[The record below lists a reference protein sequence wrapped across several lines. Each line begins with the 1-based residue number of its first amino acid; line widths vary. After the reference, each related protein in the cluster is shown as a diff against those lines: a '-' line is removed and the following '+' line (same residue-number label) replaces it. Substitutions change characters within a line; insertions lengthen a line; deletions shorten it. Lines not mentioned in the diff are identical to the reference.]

1 MSSGSVKRYV
11 TSWPHRGWNFLSLLS
26 QGLWHTWFLK
36 QFSVFLITGNHV
48 GNCPWGLCAMKCGLI
63 NLLAQSR
70 LSRAS
75 SDNSVLYWV
84 SHWLLLIR
92 RISLSLIFVLHEL
105 ETLDV
110 SGNVRGCLVPSLP
123 AYGTSHVCVSVCGQ
137 GGRGVEVQVIH
148 SWIPRSPS
156 SLPYPWLPF
165 SSSTQGIFNFSGTV
179 EKKICI
185 RKFSFN
191 IIVYKIY
198 ELGLSVSWVFTLKT
212 FLSNYLSTWV

>member
-26 QGLWHTWFLK
+26 QGLSHTWFLK
-36 QFSVFLITGNHV
+36 QFSVFLITGNLV

-105 ETLDV
+105 LAQAETLFF
-110 SGNVRGCLVPSLP
+110 GNTGCLRKCKRLSCALFACLRHITCLCFCVWPGRQGSWGASHPLLNTSKSKFFALPLTSLFFLN
-123 AYGTSHVCVSVCGQ
+123 A
-137 GGRGVEVQVIH
+137 R
-148 SWIPRSPS
+148 
-156 SLPYPWLPF
+156 
-165 SSSTQGIFNFSGTV
+165 NF
-179 EKKICI
+179 
-185 RKFSFN
+185 
-191 IIVYKIY
+191 
-198 ELGLSVSWVFTLKT
+198 
-212 FLSNYLSTWV
+212 